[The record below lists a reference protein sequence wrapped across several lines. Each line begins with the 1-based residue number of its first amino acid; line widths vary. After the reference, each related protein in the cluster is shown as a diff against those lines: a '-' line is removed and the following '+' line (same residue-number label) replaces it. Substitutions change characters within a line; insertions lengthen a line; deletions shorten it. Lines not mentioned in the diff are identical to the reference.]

1 MRNNITNLTAAIKTM
16 LVSGSTTGVR
26 IENSDVAQYIAR
38 GANVNGGD
46 ALAVLNYL
54 DQLVAGNDLDVHFE
68 PYIDFDKASDLMK
81 LKPRED
87 TDDVFDAINQLL
99 DDGVDFYSILTNAA
113 YCSRKASKNVV
124 TVLSRWWYE
133 SRVVAHDDKQ
143 DALNAAIGSMNVSGL
158 NVDKSAYSMP
168 QPSIVK
174 QPPEALIDNIDVT
187 SIRIGSAE
195 WKDHDLDNSDKVRP
209 IKMRWSDSA
218 AAPFPPVPPQPSAE
232 AMNVAYFLSGI
243 APCDSVAAKQYMKE
257 ELLRW
262 QTPVAPTSLPI
273 HSKAA
278 LNVANYL
285 SASSCDNAEAIATMR
300 DALSA
305 VGYDVAQPVPIKQ
318 PCAPLT
324 QEAIDDEYLNEARE
338 RLAAMGYDVIKI
350 NAPEFE
356 KPCRMVA
363 INGRTKMSINNML
376 DSLNDDSYDIPQQFA
391 DFLDVPHHIG
401 RLVVHGLRSWLGS
414 YYILEKGQVHF
425 SLGEVIG
432 KASAAEASQQLAS
445 GGIISSLAVTR
456 KTAELPTL
464 KLDPNGTASSS
475 ILGGYVTRSDDQER
489 INNVV
494 TANNVHDI
502 IDALSDTKNVRY
514 TKAVL
519 WLGAYAHT
527 WKKYS

>member
-1 MRNNITNLTAAIKTM
+1 MRNNITNLTAAIRT
-16 LVSGSTTGVR
+16 LIVSKNIVANR
-26 IENSDVAQYIAR
+26 IETGDVAQFVAR

-46 ALAVLNYL
+46 ALAVLNYI
-54 DQLVAGNDLDVHFE
+54 DQLAAAQEVDVSFE
-68 PYIDFDKASDLMK
+68 PYVDFDKSAELMK

-113 YCSRKASKNVV
+113 YCSRKASKNAV
-124 TVLSRWWYE
+124 TVLSRWWHE

-143 DALNAAIGSMNVSGL
+143 DALNATIGSMNVSGL

-195 WKDHDLDNSDKVRP
+195 WKDPNLDNSNEVKP
-209 IKMRWSDSA
+209 LKMRWSDSA
-218 AAPFPPVPPQPSAE
+218 TAPLPPVPPQPSAE

-262 QTPVAPTSLPI
+262 QTPVAPPSLPI
-273 HSKAA
+273 HNKAA
-278 LNVANYL
+278 RNVANYL
-285 SASSCDNAEAIATMR
+285 SASACDTAEAIDTMR

-305 VGYDVAQPVPIKQ
+305 VGYDVAAPVQPKQ

-324 QEAIDDEYLNEARE
+324 QEAIDNEYLNEARE
-338 RLAAMGYDVIKI
+338 RLAAMGYDVIKV
-350 NAPEFE
+350 NAPEYE

-363 INGRTKMSINNML
+363 LNGRTKMTINNVL
-376 DSLNDDSYDIPQQFA
+376 DSLADESYDIAKQFA
-391 DFLDVPHHIG
+391 DFLGVPYTIG
-401 RLVVHGLRSWLGS
+401 KLVVHGLRSWLGD
-414 YYILEKGQVHF
+414 YYILEKSQVHF

-432 KASAAEASQQLAS
+432 KAAAAEASQQLAS

-456 KTAELPTL
+456 KTSELPTL
-464 KLDPNGTASSS
+464 KLDPNGVATSS

-489 INNVV
+489 INNVL